1 MTLGQTYNGDRILPL
16 PEQSPQILS
25 AKCLGTDRFTV
36 KQDGHEN
43 MTGIGIDE
51 IRRISGI
58 VRPIASKRG
67 GFEKIYL
74 FGSRARGDGT
84 EKSDYDF
91 CVYPDDDVSII
102 KLAGLM
108 NDLAAG
114 LGSKVDI
121 VDATALKVGDAFIN
135 EIERDGILVYERRSA
150 PAPPYVHK

>member
-1 MTLGQTYNGDRILPL
+1 MRILPL
-16 PEQSPQILS
+16 PEPPSQILS
-25 AKCLGTDRFTV
+25 AKCLGTGRFIVT
-36 KQDGHEN
+36 QDGHGS

-58 VRPIASKRG
+58 VGPIASRRG
-67 GFEKIYL
+67 GFERICL

-121 VDATALKVGDAFIN
+121 VDATALKAGDALIN
-135 EIERDGILVYERRSA
+135 EIERDGIAVYER
-150 PAPPYVHK
+150 